1 MRNIFI
7 TTAAAAIFA
16 AAPAY
21 ATDFSLAMT
30 NGGKTGSSTDARTY
44 SATKDGKT
52 LNVKVTGWTDFG
64 ILGIDRSSVGSY
76 GTDGLG
82 ITNAIESGA
91 YGSHQADSYFGTDFF
106 ILQFD
111 QAVSLTSA
119 VLNSFGLYGSAPDNN
134 ALIRWGTTGSAWN
147 SDLPLDGFYGASL
160 AKAFTGSAISYGNGS
175 NGSRNLALGSTAIG
189 NVWMISTM
197 APDAPK
203 VYDAFK
209 LAGLNVSTVAAVP
222 EPATWAMML
231 VGFAMVGAA
240 ARYRRRSTTTV
251 YA

>member
-21 ATDFSLAMT
+21 ATNFSVAMT
-30 NGGKTGSSTDARTY
+30 NGGTAGSNTDARTY
-44 SATKDGKT
+44 NATSNGQT

-64 ILGIDRSSVGSY
+64 FGVGRSAVGSY

-111 QAVSLTSA
+111 QAVKLTSA
-119 VLNSFGLYGSAPDNN
+119 VFNTFDLYGSAPDNN
-134 ALIRWGTTGSAWN
+134 ALIRWGNTATAWN
-147 SDLPLDGFYGASL
+147 GTMSVDSL
-160 AKAFTGSAISYGNGS
+160 SKAFTGSAISYGNGMD
-175 NGSRNLALGSTAIG
+175 GSRSLALGSTAIG
-189 NVWMISTM
+189 NIWMISTM
-197 APDAPK
+197 SPDAPK
-203 VYDAFK
+203 IFDAFK
-209 LAGLNVSTVAAVP
+209 LAGVNVSSVAAVP

-231 VGFAMVGAA
+231 VGFAMIGAA
-240 ARYRRRSTTTV
+240 ARYRRRSTTAV

>member
-1 MRNIFI
+1 MRNFLY
-7 TTAAAAIFA
+7 TAATAAIFA

-21 ATDFSLAMT
+21 ATDFSVGMT
-30 NGGKTGSSTDARTY
+30 NGGKSGSSTDARIY
-44 SATKDGKT
+44 SATNNGQT

-64 ILGIDRSSVGSY
+64 FFGVGRSAVGSY

-91 YGSHQADSYFGTDFF
+91 NGSHQADSYFGTDFF

-111 QAVSLTSA
+111 QAVKLTSA
-119 VLNSFGLYGSAPDNN
+119 VFNTFDLYGSAPDNN
-134 ALIRWGTTGSAWN
+134 ALIRWGNTSTAWN
-147 SDLPLDGFYGASL
+147 GSL
-160 AKAFTGSAISYGNGS
+160 SADSLSKAFTGSAISYGNGS
-175 NGSRNLALGSTAIG
+175 DGSRSLALGSTAIG
-189 NVWMISTM
+189 NIWMISAT
-197 APDAPK
+197 AADAPK
-203 VYDAFK
+203 IYDAFK
-209 LAGLNVSTVAAVP
+209 LAGVNASTVAAVP

>member
-1 MRNIFI
+1 MRNILI

-30 NGGKTGSSTDARTY
+30 NGGKTGSSTATRTY
-44 SATKDGKT
+44 SDTKNGQT

-64 ILGIDRSSVGSY
+64 SFGINRSAVGSF
-76 GTDGLG
+76 GADGLG
-82 ITNAIESGA
+82 ITNTIESGA
-91 YGSHQADSYFGTDFF
+91 NGSHQADSYFGTDFF

-119 VLNSFGLYGSAPDNN
+119 VFNTFDLYGSAPDNN
-134 ALIRWGTTGSAWN
+134 ALIRWGTISNAWN
-147 SDLPLDGFYGASL
+147 SDLPLTGYSGSAL

-175 NGSRNLALGSTAIG
+175 DGSRSLALGSTAIG

-197 APDAPK
+197 SPDAPK
-203 VYDAFK
+203 IFDAFK
-209 LAGLNVSTVAAVP
+209 LAGVNVSTIAAVP

-240 ARYRRRSTTTV
+240 ARYRRRSTAAV

>member
-1 MRNIFI
+1 MRNFLY
-7 TTAAAAIFA
+7 TAATAAIFA

-21 ATDFSLAMT
+21 ATDFSVGMT
-30 NGGKTGSSTDARTY
+30 NGGKSGSSTDARIY
-44 SATKDGKT
+44 SATNNGQT

-64 ILGIDRSSVGSY
+64 FFGVGRSAVGSY

-111 QAVSLTSA
+111 QAVKLTSA
-119 VLNSFGLYGSAPDNN
+119 VFNTFDLYGSAPGN
-134 ALIRWGTTGSAWN
+134 TSTAWN
-147 SDLPLDGFYGASL
+147 GSL
-160 AKAFTGSAISYGNGS
+160 SADSLSKAFTGSAISYGNGS
-175 NGSRNLALGSTAIG
+175 DGSRSLALGSTAIG
-189 NVWMISTM
+189 NIWMISAT
-197 APDAPK
+197 AADAPK
-203 VYDAFK
+203 IYDAFK
-209 LAGLNVSTVAAVP
+209 LAGVNASTVAAVP